1 MSTIIG
7 LVIVFA
13 SVLGGFAMVD
23 GPFAVLIQPSEFVVI
38 AGAAFGALFISAP
51 GNVRK
56 RVFAAMKHA
65 FKPDLPTS
73 ADYIEVLTILSQ
85 LFQLMRRDGALALES
100 HVSDPTKSSIFSK
113 YPNFMRR
120 HHARDFLIDGLRQ
133 LVDGCSVT
141 DLTLLLDADMETMHE
156 EEHQPIGLIRA
167 TGDALPGLG
176 IVAAVL
182 GIIVTM
188 AHLDGG
194 PEEIGHHVAA
204 ALVGTFL
211 GILLCYGMI
220 GPMATSLEMQAQCM
234 TRYMQAIKEGLL
246 SAARGSPPAIS
257 VEFARRAIFSDERP
271 NNEET
276 AKALAAGK
284 EPAK

>member
-1 MSTIIG
+1 VIG

-13 SVLGGFAMVD
+13 SVLGGFAMVG
-23 GPFAVLIQPSEFVVI
+23 GPFPVLIQPSELVVI
-38 AGAAFGALFISAP
+38 AGAALGALVVSAP
-51 GNVRK
+51 GAVRT
-56 RVFAAMKHA
+56 RVFTAFKHS
-65 FKPDLPTS
+65 FKPDLPTKQ
-73 ADYIEVLTILSQ
+73 DYIEILTILSQ

-100 HVSDPTKSSIFSK
+100 HVSDPAKSSIFSK

-120 HHARDFLIDGLRQ
+120 HHARDFLVDGLRQ
-133 LVDGCSVT
+133 LVDGCSVN
-141 DLTLLLDADMETMHE
+141 DLSLLLDADLETMQE
-156 EEHQPIGLIRA
+156 EEHRLIRA

-211 GILLCYGMI
+211 GILLCYGVV
-220 GPMATSLEMQAQCM
+220 GPLATSLEMQAQCQ
-234 TRYMQAIKEGLL
+234 TRYMLAIKDGLL

-257 VEFARRAIFSDERP
+257 VEFARRAIFTDERP
-271 NNEET
+271 SNEET
-276 AKALAAGK
+276 AKAIASGK
-284 EPAK
+284 EAK